1 MVIQTEGLIR
11 CLEENIGQVVLGK
24 SEVVRLCVV
33 ALLAGEHV
41 LLEDVPGVG
50 KTLIGKA
57 LARSVSGEFRRIQFT
72 PDLLPAD
79 ITGSS
84 IFDAK
89 RQDFVFTRGPIF
101 ANVVLAD
108 EINRTTPRTQSA
120 LLEAMSEGQVSADG
134 QTYPLPRPFM
144 VIATQNP
151 LEFEGTYPLPESQ
164 LDRFL
169 LRVSVGYPAREHE
182 REVLTTHRSGE
193 PVDRL
198 QPVLSSEQVVALQQ
212 AVREVAVD
220 ESINDYLLD
229 VVQATR
235 QSEEIHVGVSTRG
248 ALALYRAAQAQ
259 AIVEGRNYVVP
270 DDVKRLAVPVLAHRV
285 ITKGHL
291 YGGQRAAVES
301 LLARLVEE
309 VPTPG

>member
-1 MVIQTEGLIR
+1 M
-11 CLEENIGQVVLGK
+11 GQVVLGK
-24 SEVVRLCVV
+24 ADVVRLCVV

-50 KTLIGKA
+50 KTLVGKA
-57 LARSVSGEFRRIQFT
+57 FARSVSGEFRRIQFT

-84 IFDAK
+84 IFDPK
-89 RQDFVFTRGPIF
+89 QQQFVFSRGPIF

-134 QTYPLPRPFM
+134 QTYALPQPFL

-169 LRVSVGYPAREHE
+169 MRISVGYPDRACEQE
-182 REVLTTHRSGE
+182 ILSSHRDGE

-198 QPVLSSEQVVALQQ
+198 QPVLSGPQIVELQE
-212 AVREVAVD
+212 AAREVKVD
-220 ESINDYLLD
+220 PSVSDYLLD
-229 VVQATR
+229 VLQATR
-235 QSEEIHVGVSTRG
+235 ASEELHVGVSIRG
-248 ALALYRAAQAQ
+248 GLSLYRAAQAW
-259 AIVEGRNYVVP
+259 ALAEGRDYVVP
-270 DDVKRLAVPVLAHRV
+270 DDVKRLAVHVLAHRV
-285 ITKGHL
+285 ITKGYLH
-291 YGGQRAAVES
+291 GGQRQAVEA
-301 LLARLVEE
+301 LVERLVEE
-309 VPTPG
+309 VPVPS